1 MVDQE
6 VSKTGEG
13 QLAVKGKSSD
23 VHIPKHFE
31 MNDRHEVLAFLN
43 ANAFGQLISRVDG
56 KLFASHIP
64 FLINSEGA
72 MLRAHLAKANPQWKD
87 IQSEEVLVTFQ
98 GPHDYISPSWYRDPG
113 VPTWN
118 YQAVH
123 VYGRCR
129 TFHDA
134 ETLHNVVIELTQR
147 YEANFPQPWQPEYKE
162 GMLRG
167 ITGLEIEITD
177 IQCIYKLSQ
186 NRSEADRAQ
195 VIQQLEGLGSKSL
208 FEAMKKRG

>member
-1 MVDQE
+1 
-6 VSKTGEG
+6 
-13 QLAVKGKSSD
+13 
-23 VHIPKHFE
+23 
-31 MNDRHEVLAFLN
+31 
-43 ANAFGQLISRVDG
+43 
-56 KLFASHIP
+56 
-64 FLINSEGA
+64 

-208 FEAMKKRG
+208 FEAMKKGDDVRPLRQRPISALPHFVAALTTVTFNSTSLLSDDRYTPSS